1 MTDTSQ
7 TSFRENL
14 TDAGCCEES
23 IRLCESLRREG
34 KTAELL
40 KFLTEQR
47 KRLLDALHREQ
58 KQIDCLDYL
67 VCKVRKE
74 TLLKERQR
82 ADPGKS

>member
-47 KRLLDALHREQ
+47 KRLLVQWENIGNEGLFWPS
-58 KQIDCLDYL
+58 LPL
-67 VCKVRKE
+67 VRSCF
-74 TLLKERQR
+74 
-82 ADPGKS
+82 

>member
-34 KTAELL
+34 KTA
-40 KFLTEQR
+40 
-47 KRLLDALHREQ
+47 
-58 KQIDCLDYL
+58 
-67 VCKVRKE
+67 
-74 TLLKERQR
+74 
-82 ADPGKS
+82 